1 MRPNIDLTDV
11 VLVSPYDMTFPMQHM
26 VDAGRGLVFMNGAT
40 AADLRAMDLAVWD
53 KLDEDPAQR
62 VAVLVRFRC
71 LVEVFAAQR
80 LKALLLNKGFNLLA
94 PALHI
99 AASMRLNAERGFNAV
114 KFERALVDLV
124 TKLEVARANRDT
136 RMAA

>member
-11 VLVSPYDMTFPMQHM
+11 VLVSPYDMTIPMQHM
-26 VDAGRGLVFMNGAT
+26 VDAGRGLIFLNGAT
-40 AADLRAMDLAVWD
+40 AADLRQVDMAVWD

-71 LVEVFAAQR
+71 LIEVFASQR
-80 LKALLLNKGFNLLA
+80 LKALLMKKGFNLLA
-94 PALHI
+94 PALHV
-99 AASMRLNAERGFNAV
+99 AASMRLNAERGFNPV

-124 TKLEVARANRDT
+124 TKLEVARGGRET